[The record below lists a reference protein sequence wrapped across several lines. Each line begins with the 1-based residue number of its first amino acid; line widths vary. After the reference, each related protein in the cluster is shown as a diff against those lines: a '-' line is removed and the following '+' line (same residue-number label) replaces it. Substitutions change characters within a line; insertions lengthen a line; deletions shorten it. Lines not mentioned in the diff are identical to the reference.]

1 MKKDKVLFI
10 TTILLATFGVIMIY
24 SSSYEWAEYK
34 FGNAFKYVINQG
46 VFLLIGIVL
55 MNLISKIDYNIY
67 KKHVNLIL
75 LGCFL
80 LLALV
85 LIPGIG
91 VVRNGSRSW
100 FGLGSFG
107 IQPSELSK
115 IGLVL
120 FVSKY
125 LSKNDNEKR
134 VTKNFV
140 FPILGI
146 ILLFFGLIMLEPDF
160 GTGMIIVCA
169 LIVLIFITGTNLSIF
184 VKLGMLGLIG
194 IVVLIIVAPYRLKRI
209 TSFLNP
215 WSDPLGSGFQII
227 QSLYAIGPGG
237 ILGFGFLNSRQKHFY
252 LPEPQTD
259 FIFSIISEEFG
270 FLGIFIVTTLF
281 LIIFYRCI
289 KTALETEDLFAKYL
303 VFGLSFMLIFQTL
316 LNLMVV
322 VGMIPVT
329 GVTLPFIS
337 YGGSSLLVS
346 MTMIGIILS
355 VSRKSN

>member
-1 MKKDKVLFI
+1 
-10 TTILLATFGVIMIY
+10 MIY
-24 SSSYEWAEYK
+24 SSSYVWAEYK

-46 VFLLIGIVL
+46 IFLLIGIFL
-55 MNLISKIDYNIY
+55 MNLISKIDYKIY

-75 LGCFL
+75 FGCFL
-80 LLALV
+80 LLVLV

-100 FGLGSFG
+100 FGLGPFG

-125 LSKNDNEKR
+125 LSRNDKEKR

-140 FPILGI
+140 FPILGVI
-146 ILLFFGLIMLEPDF
+146 LFFFALIMLEPDF

-194 IVVLIIVAPYRLKRI
+194 IIVLIIVAPYRLKRI

-237 ILGFGFLNSRQKHFY
+237 LLGFGFLNSRQKHFY

-281 LIIFYRCI
+281 LVIFYRCI
-289 KTALETEDLFAKYL
+289 KIALETEDLFAKYL

-346 MTMIGIILS
+346 MTMIGIILNI
-355 VSRKSN
+355 SRNSKNML

>member
-1 MKKDKVLFI
+1 MKKDNILFFG
-10 TTILLATFGVIMIY
+10 TILLATFGLIMIY
-24 SSSYEWAEYK
+24 SSSYVWAEFK
-34 FGNAFKYVINQG
+34 FNNPYKYVISQG
-46 VFLLIGIVL
+46 IFFIIGIFV
-55 MNLISKIDYNIY
+55 MLIVSKINYNFY
-67 KKHVNLIL
+67 KEKSNLIL
-75 LGCFL
+75 LGCFIL
-80 LLALV
+80 LVLV

-100 FGLGSFG
+100 FGLGPFG

-115 IGLVL
+115 IGLVI

-125 LSKNDNEKR
+125 LSRNDREKR

-140 FPILGI
+140 LPILGMI
-146 ILLFFGLIMLEPDF
+146 ILFFGLIMLEPDF
-160 GTGMIIVCA
+160 GTGMIIVMS
-169 LIVLIFITGTNLSIF
+169 LIALIFITGTDVSIF
-184 VKLGMLGLIG
+184 VKLGLVGLLG
-194 IVVLIIVAPYRLKRI
+194 IVGLIIVAPYRLKRI

-237 ILGFGFLNSRQKHFY
+237 LLGFGFLNSRQKHFY

-281 LIIFYRCI
+281 LLIFYRCI
-289 KTALETEDLFAKYL
+289 KISLETEDLFAKYL
-303 VFGLSFMLIFQTL
+303 SFGLSFMLIFQTL

-322 VGMIPVT
+322 VGIVPVT

-346 MTMIGIILS
+346 MTMIGIILNIG
-355 VSRKSN
+355 KK

>member
-1 MKKDKVLFI
+1 MKKDKLLFFG
-10 TTILLATFGVIMIY
+10 TILLATFGLIMIY
-24 SSSYEWAEYK
+24 SSSYVWAEFKFNNPYK
-34 FGNAFKYVINQG
+34 YLISQG
-46 VFLLIGIVL
+46 IFLIIGIFV
-55 MNLISKIDYNIY
+55 MLILSKIDYKIY
-67 KKHVNLIL
+67 KEKSNLIL
-75 LGCFL
+75 FGCFL
-80 LLALV
+80 LLVLV

-100 FGLGSFG
+100 FGIGPLG

-115 IGLVL
+115 LGLVI

-125 LSKNDNEKR
+125 LSKNDREKR

-146 ILLFFGLIMLEPDF
+146 IILFFGLIMLEPDF
-160 GTGMIIVCA
+160 GTGMIIVMS
-169 LIVLIFITGTNLSIF
+169 LIALIFITGTDISIF
-184 VKLGMLGLIG
+184 VKLGLVGILGIIG
-194 IVVLIIVAPYRLKRI
+194 LIIVAPYRLKRI

-237 ILGFGFLNSRQKHFY
+237 LLGFGFLNSRQKHFY

-270 FLGIFIVTTLF
+270 FLGIFIITTLF

-289 KTALETEDLFAKYL
+289 KISLETEDLFAKYL
-303 VFGLSFMLIFQTL
+303 SFGLSFMLIFQTL

-322 VGMIPVT
+322 VGIVPVT

-355 VSRKSN
+355 IRKKM